1 MLSLTACQTTSQTK
15 NDTELRTALITL
27 PSVPKRR
34 VKNVDLNTIQGLAEY
49 IKYQD
54 NYIIDLENYCV
65 SVQKIVDILNRNM
78 AVSTAK

>member
-1 MLSLTACQTTSQTK
+1 M
-15 NDTELRTALITL
+15 ITL